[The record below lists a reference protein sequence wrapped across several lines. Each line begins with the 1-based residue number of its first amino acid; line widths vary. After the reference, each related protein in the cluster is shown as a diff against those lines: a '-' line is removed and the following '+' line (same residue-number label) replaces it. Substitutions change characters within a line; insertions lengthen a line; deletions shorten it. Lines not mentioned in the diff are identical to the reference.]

1 MKSFILLSIIF
12 LTHGGRTDSSG
23 GHNDRINGGYHFH
36 HGYPAHSHFD
46 GCPYLDDDGSFFSV
60 LLIDIGI
67 IFFGVFF
74 FWVWTNLYD
83 YYLNRKIE
91 KKNILDSI
99 TFVESKESKLV
110 FIGLT
115 SISTILFIFLI
126 NNIIFLDFGFD
137 NEVLIGM
144 FFLSIMCYFFPKW
157 LDK

>member
-1 MKSFILLSIIF
+1 M
-12 LTHGGRTDSSG
+12 
-23 GHNDRINGGYHFH
+23 
-36 HGYPAHSHFD
+36 
-46 GCPYLDDDGSFFSV
+46 
-60 LLIDIGI
+60 
-67 IFFGVFF
+67 
-74 FWVWTNLYD
+74 YD